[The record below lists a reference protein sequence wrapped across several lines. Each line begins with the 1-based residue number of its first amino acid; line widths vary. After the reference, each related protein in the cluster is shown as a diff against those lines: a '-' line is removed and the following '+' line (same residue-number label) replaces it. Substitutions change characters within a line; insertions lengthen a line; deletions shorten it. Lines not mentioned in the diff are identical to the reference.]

1 MTGRT
6 RPDAGDVLLI
16 EDDPGD
22 VLMIREGFEQAR
34 ASTRLHVAGDGDEA
48 MRFLRRS
55 AGYADAP
62 RPDLILL
69 DLNLPVRSGL
79 EVLTEVKTDA
89 GLLTIPVVVVTT
101 SHSQDDIR
109 RSYTLHANAYV
120 TKPPDF
126 DAFVTA
132 VRRIAD
138 CFLDLIELP
147 ARP

>member
-1 MTGRT
+1 VAEGT
-6 RPDAGDVLLI
+6 RPGAGNVLLV

-22 VLMIREGFEQAR
+22 VLMIREGFEQAG
-34 ASTRLHVAGDGDEA
+34 ASARLHVAGDGDQA
-48 MRFLRRS
+48 MRFLRRA

-79 EVLTEVKTDA
+79 EVLAEVKTDV

-101 SHSQDDIR
+101 SRSQDDIW

-132 VRRIAD
+132 VRQIAG

-147 ARP
+147 PWP